1 MARRG
6 AYKSEKRKKEV
17 MRQKKQEMKRQKR
30 TGGKDSQAAPE
41 ETPLIAG
48 EVSEETPAASESP
61 EEGNKDTPE

>member
-30 TGGKDSQAAPE
+30 TGKDSQAAPE
-41 ETPLIAG
+41 KTPPITG
-48 EVSEETPAASESP
+48 EVSEETPKASEGP
-61 EEGNKDTPE
+61 EEGREDAPE